1 MIDDEFFDATPELQ
15 TIRQWA
21 HARFAA
27 KWAVF
32 LAVLGR
38 VLASTGP
45 GVQLPGVIGGPA
57 SLNMIMAFVA
67 PSGGGKGITD
77 RVAREIWPSSIIER
91 PIGSGEGIAALFAPP
106 KKEGTEQITRAI
118 LHSPEIDTMAGL
130 ASRQGNIFLAQLKS
144 AVMGEMLGQSNASDA
159 TSRIVLPHSYR
170 LILSVGAQP
179 GHCDVIFNDTSGGT
193 PQRVVWVLTIDPDM
207 PSEAPPDPEPLNTR
221 LPSWAHTDTVMTYGP
236 TEIREHI
243 ITAHLARQRGEASAL
258 DGHRMLTRLKVAAG
272 LAILHHRSVISD
284 LDWRLSD
291 MVMAVSD
298 QTRDWIVE
306 EAKQAARAKV
316 RERAISRATFD
327 EVIDDRH
334 EKTVRSRILRLLT
347 TGPKSRSELRRA
359 MGKQHYREAFDA
371 VLPHLEKVSQV
382 IVIAGEKAP
391 HYKLNPEFT
400 GEPEFTP
407 ENTSSEGVNQ
417 EFTGEPEA
425 TVTDLDTRRS
435 HDSDP
440 TKLTCS
446 QWFNQYI
453 AELRVAGQTTTTSF
467 AAVEAGMAIGFTKGN
482 IRAAASAHPDVHT
495 INRKGGT
502 ATWSIEP
509 GKRPPAYQGAPQWL
523 DEWLDRQTTDTVDP
537 DDAKLAGEAAGHP
550 WHSVR
555 RAAGMSNRIESI
567 PAHGD
572 SRKDR
577 IWRIASPS
585 AHSTDDGYSA

>member
-1 MIDDEFFDATPELQ
+1 MTDDEFFDATPELQ

-106 KKEGTEQITRAI
+106 KKEGAEQITRAI

-207 PSEAPPDPEPLNTR
+207 PSVAPPDPEPLNTR
-221 LPSWAHTDTVMTYGP
+221 LPSWAHTGTVMTYGP
-236 TEIREHI
+236 AEIREQI

-291 MVMAVSD
+291 TVMAVSD

-306 EAKQAARAKV
+306 EAKRAARAKV
-316 RERAISRATFD
+316 RERALSRATFD

-334 EKTVRSRILRLLT
+334 EKTVRGRILRLLT

-382 IVIAGEKAP
+382 IVIDGEKAP

-400 GEPEFTP
+400 GELEFTP
-407 ENTSSEGVNQ
+407 ENTSSRGVNH
-417 EFTGEPEA
+417 EFTGEPGSN
-425 TVTDLDTRRS
+425 VTDLDSRRS
-435 HDSDP
+435 YDDGP
-440 TKLTCS
+440 GKLTCA
-446 QWFNQYI
+446 QWFNQWI
-453 AELRVAGQTTTTSF
+453 ANLQNQGYTTTTSL
-467 AAVEAGMAIGFTKGN
+467 AAMEAGMAAGYSKGN
-482 IRAAASAHPDVHT
+482 IRQAASAHPEVHSLG
-495 INRKGGT
+495 RAGGT
-502 ATWSIEP
+502 AQWSITP
-509 GKRPPAYQGAPQWL
+509 GDRPRPPKPAPEWL
-523 DEWLDRQTTDTVDP
+523 DEWLDAQTGRTVLPSDARQ
-537 DDAKLAGEAAGHP
+537 AGQLAGHP
-550 WHSVR
+550 WENVR
-555 RAAGMSNRIESI
+555 KAAGQSSRIRSV
-567 PAHGD
+567 PAHGNA
-572 SRKDR
+572 KNDR
-577 IWRIASPS
+577 IWVITDI
-585 AHSTDDGYSA
+585 TDDQAGA